1 MLGLKLN
8 HVNKRGP
15 RQAVNIMAIEYGS
28 AKQLQWNLSV
38 TTTSILKSISSDLFS
53 NMFNEDWRYQLTL
66 ANNSCLLELI

>member
-38 TTTSILKSISSDLFS
+38 TTTSILKSITSDLFS
-53 NMFNEDWRYQLTL
+53 NMF
-66 ANNSCLLELI
+66 